1 MHVDNLIRLGADKYV
16 RKADELF
23 AAARRQAIANGRTIA
38 RVPRLGWSCYL
49 PGGEELITA
58 YKHSL
63 SRALAADDWFEQR
76 KPSWAPESSLSRA
89 AHGKLDCDDDIRFD
103 FLNCYEFSLSG
114 VDYYYLIHPQFHP
127 YVCGVMASAH
137 APDYLRT
144 NSELIKEFPPRLLE
158 GLDQV
163 LRWNTFEMISQ
174 RRQVLMRHRDHW
186 RSRGMADEED
196 DMQEIEREIAE
207 LSQCYPSRL

>member
-1 MHVDNLIRLGADKYV
+1 MHVDDLIRLGADKYV
-16 RKADELF
+16 KKADELF
-23 AAARRQAIANGRTIA
+23 EAARRQAITNGTIKA
-38 RVPRLGWSCYL
+38 CVPRLGWSCYL

-63 SRALAADDWFEQR
+63 CRALAADDWFEQH
-76 KPSWAPESSLSRA
+76 KPSWAPKSSLSRA
-89 AHGKLDCDDDIRFD
+89 AHGKLDCDDDIRFH
-103 FLNCYEFSLSG
+103 FLDCYEFSLSG
-114 VDYYYLIHPQFHP
+114 VDYDYLIHPPF
-127 YVCGVMASAH
+127 YCYACGIMASAH

-144 NSELIKEFPPRLLE
+144 NSDLIKEFSPRLLE

-186 RSRGMADEED
+186 HSRGITDEDE
-196 DMQEIEREIAE
+196 DMQEIERDIAE
-207 LSQCYPSRL
+207 LSYPSRLQL